1 MQRISRRAVLLA
13 AGAAALPGA
22 ASAQAGASYP
32 NRPIRL
38 VVPFPPGGSVD
49 PLARTVGQKLGE
61 ALGQQVIVDNR
72 PGGNTVI
79 GTDFVAKSPPDGYT
93 LLLTASSHVT
103 QPQLLQAPYD
113 PIKDFTPVATLS
125 TSDMI
130 VVVNPNVPVNS
141 IRELVALAK
150 SRPGTLNYSSAGNG
164 NPNHLAGELLDMMA
178 GVKTTHVPYK
188 GGAPAITDLVGGQ
201 VQFSYGSPITVLPHI
216 KAGRLRAIAV
226 TSPKRMALLP
236 EVPTVAESGLPGY
249 EIGIW
254 YGLLA
259 PAGTPKDVIAKLN
272 AEINKITALPETE
285 ARFEAGGMVRYV
297 ATADRFDQMLKS
309 DMEKFGRIIKT
320 ANVKLD

>member
-1 MQRISRRAVLLA
+1 
-13 AGAAALPGA
+13 
-22 ASAQAGASYP
+22 
-32 NRPIRL
+32 
-38 VVPFPPGGSVD
+38 
-49 PLARTVGQKLGE
+49 
-61 ALGQQVIVDNR
+61 
-72 PGGNTVI
+72 
-79 GTDFVAKSPPDGYT
+79 
-93 LLLTASSHVT
+93 
-103 QPQLLQAPYD
+103 
-113 PIKDFTPVATLS
+113 LS

>member
-1 MQRISRRAVLLA
+1 MNPINRRTLLA
-13 AGAAALPGA
+13 AATALLAPA
-22 ASAQAGASYP
+22 LASAQGGPYP

-49 PLARTVGQKLGE
+49 PLARTVGQKLSE

-79 GTDFVAKSPPDGYT
+79 GTDFVAKSPADGYT

-113 PIKDFTPVATLS
+113 PVKDFTPVATLS

-130 VVVNPNVPVNS
+130 IVAHPSLPANN
-141 IRELVALAK
+141 IRELIALAR
-150 SRPGTLNYSSAGNG
+150 SRPGSLNYSSAGSG

-188 GGAPAITDLVGGQ
+188 GGAPAINDLVGGQ

-216 KAGRLRAIAV
+216 KAGKLKPLAV
-226 TSPKRMALLP
+226 TSPQRMAILP

-249 EIGIW
+249 EIRIW

-259 PAGTPKDVIAKLN
+259 PAGTPRDVVAKLN
-272 AEINKITALPETE
+272 AEINRITALPETT
-285 ARFEAGGMVRYV
+285 ARFEAAGMERHV
-297 ATADRFDQMLKS
+297 ATADRFEQMMKA